1 MNASVS
7 ARPAH
12 PRAMQQLLELELLLD
27 QQLLDWRL
35 DSSAAAASAMVA
47 LEWSACVWAAAETA
61 GPCPIAPRDIE
72 RGLALAR
79 RPVFICGVH
88 RSGTTLMRDLL
99 DSHPALSVLP
109 AEGAFH
115 CGPLRRIARRSAGE
129 LRALG
134 CEWVRRLANHSN
146 QPPFWLL
153 GRSGPTQSPYVG
165 FARALM
171 AWWPVAERALA
182 WNTTRWPLVGVALA
196 YAYCTAGGCIAPA
209 ARHWVEKTPANERFI
224 DSLLAEFPD
233 ASIIHVVRDPM
244 AVFNSRKRMELHTY
258 AAFRNV
264 RAVLRDLARTYRV
277 AIARCSAQPAHHYLL
292 IRYEQLVN
300 DQRATIERLAAFL
313 GIQPLPI
320 LWRPSIGGVAAG
332 SNSSFESGAFK
343 GRILADVEHLPD
355 RALTAAEQRLVA
367 TMVGESASRLG
378 YRIAAVSG
386 LRARLRR
393 MAYR

>member
-1 MNASVS
+1 MSS
-7 ARPAH
+7 RPTN
-12 PRAMQQLLELELLLD
+12 PGGLRQLRELELLLD

-35 DSSAAAASAMVA
+35 DNSAAAVSASIA
-47 LEWSACVWAAAETA
+47 LEWSACVWAAAEAA
-61 GPCPIAPRDIE
+61 GPWPIAAQDIE

-79 RPVFICGVH
+79 RPVFVCGVH

-99 DSHPALSVLP
+99 DFHPALSVLP

-115 CGPLRRIARRSAGE
+115 CRPLMRITARSAGD

-153 GRSGPTQSPYVG
+153 GRSGSAQSPYVR
-165 FARALM
+165 FACALM
-171 AWWPVAERALA
+171 AWWPMVERALA
-182 WNTTRWPLVGVALA
+182 GDTHYWPLVAVALA
-196 YAYCTAGGCIAPA
+196 YAYCTGDGCIAPA
-209 ARHWVEKTPANERFI
+209 ALRWVEKTPANERYI
-224 DSLLAEFPD
+224 DRLMAEFPD
-233 ASIIHVVRDPM
+233 ARIVHVVRDPM
-244 AVFNSRKRMELHTY
+244 AVFNSRKRMELHTS

-277 AIARCSAQPAHHYLL
+277 AIDCSSAMPSHRYLL

-320 LWRPSIGGVAAG
+320 LWRPTIGGVPAG
-332 SNSSFESGAFK
+332 SNSSFESGATR
-343 GRILADVEHLPD
+343 GRILDDIEHLPD
-355 RALTAAEQRLVA
+355 RALTAAEQQLVA
-367 TMVGESASRLG
+367 TMVGDLARRLG
-378 YRIAAVSG
+378 YHITAVPG
-386 LRARLRR
+386 FKARLRR

>member
-1 MNASVS
+1 
-7 ARPAH
+7 
-12 PRAMQQLLELELLLD
+12 MQQLLQRELQLD

-47 LEWSACVWAAAETA
+47 LEWSACVWAAAETL
-61 GPCPIAPRDIE
+61 GPCPIAPQDIE

-109 AEGAFH
+109 AEGAFQSN
-115 CGPLRRIARRSAGE
+115 PLSRITGLGAGE

-153 GRSGPTQSPYVG
+153 GRSDATQSPYVR

-171 AWWPVAERALA
+171 AWWLIAERALA
-182 WNTTRWPLVGVALA
+182 RDTQRWPLVAVALA
-196 YAYCTAGGCIAPA
+196 YAYCTAGDCIAPA
-209 ARHWVEKTPANERFI
+209 VLRWVEKTPANERFI
-224 DSLLAEFPD
+224 DRLLAEFPD
-233 ASIIHVVRDPM
+233 ARIIHVVRDPM
-244 AVFNSRKRMELHTY
+244 AVFNSRRRMELHTY